1 MRKHPKEK
9 QAVTLSEIIKE
20 LEAGGVES
28 PRFDA
33 SVLIE
38 HFEGKS
44 RAMQLAFPERDY
56 TSDALADAVK
66 RRKAREPLQ
75 YIIGEWEFMGNTFK
89 VSPNC
94 LIPRADTEL
103 LCSLAIEKLKN
114 IPDARFADLCTGS
127 GCIAI
132 SVLCECANATGVAV
146 ELYPETL
153 KLCAENAAMNGVSN
167 RLQLILGDVCQ
178 NTLQGDFD
186 VIVSNPPYVTIEEM
200 EDITPEVAS
209 EPYHALTDGGDGL
222 SIIRKIL
229 EIYPPKI
236 KKGGILA
243 IEFGW
248 KQGEAILEIA
258 KSLNLNAHI
267 LKDTEN
273 RDRVLVVN
281 I

>member
-1 MRKHPKEK
+1 M
-9 QAVTLSEIIKE
+9 TLSEIIKE

-56 TSDALADAVK
+56 TNDALINAVE
-66 RRKAREPLQ
+66 RRKNREPLQ
-75 YIIGEWEFMGNTFK
+75 YIIGEWEFMGHTFR
-89 VSPNC
+89 VSPHC

-114 IPDARFADLCTGS
+114 IKGARFADLCTGS

-132 SVLCECANATGVAV
+132 SILCECKNATGVAL

-153 KLCAENAAMNGVSN
+153 KLCKENADINGVTD
-167 RLQLILGDVCQ
+167 RLQLVLADVCKD
-178 NTLQGDFD
+178 NLEGEFD
-186 VIVSNPPYVTIEEM
+186 IIVSNPPYVTIEEM
-200 EDITPEVAS
+200 EDITPEVAM
-209 EPYHALTDGGDGL
+209 EPHHALTDGGDGL

-229 EIYPPKI
+229 EIYPKKI
-236 KKGGILA
+236 KKGGLLA

-248 KQGEAILEIA
+248 KQGPAILDIA
-258 KSLNLNAHI
+258 KSLGLAAYI